1 MEKLM
6 EKFLALVAVVL
17 GFTALLVGLGAL
29 MAIPT
34 MYILN
39 YLFSS
44 AFLTLVFGVAK
55 VGFWRSWVFN
65 IFCGL
70 FLKNYASSSKK

>member
-1 MEKLM
+1 MEN
-6 EKFLALVAVVL
+6 FLAVVAIVL
-17 GFTALLVGLGAL
+17 GFVALLVGLGAL

-44 AFLTLVFGVAK
+44 NIGV
-55 VGFWRSWVFN
+55 RR
-65 IFCGL
+65 C
-70 FLKNYASSSKK
+70 

>member
-1 MEKLM
+1 M
-6 EKFLALVAVVL
+6 EKFLAVVAIVL
-17 GFTALLVGLGAL
+17 GFVALLVGLGAL

-34 MYILN
+34 VYILN

-44 AFLTLVFGVAK
+44 AFLMLVFGVAK
-55 VGFWRSWVFN
+55 VGFWRAWVFN

-70 FLKNYASSSKK
+70 FLKGVSTSKSK

>member
-1 MEKLM
+1 M

-17 GFTALLVGLGAL
+17 GFIALLVGLGAL

-55 VGFWRSWVFN
+55 VGFWRAWVFN

-70 FLKNYASSSKK
+70 FLKGVSASKSK

>member
-1 MEKLM
+1 MEKL
-6 EKFLALVAVVL
+6 LAI
-17 GFTALLVGLGAL
+17 TATLVGVIVLIVAFGAL